1 MARRACGGCD
11 EFLMG
16 KCSKEYTAEGFAR
29 RTEAPTSS
37 RTQGGA
43 RHRRQLPTL
52 RCRTACIPDVDGRPF
67 PAATRTRTSRRGGT
81 GKTRIASAVV
91 HAVLEAGGRAAVV
104 VPHGLMHQW
113 QQEAHILSMPPAKSF
128 TSVRDFIEDA
138 KLKVWGDIAPSP
150 GVPEWLLV
158 SHGFRAPQ
166 VRQGKRPAERS
177 DAL

>member
-1 MARRACGGCD
+1 MSFSWENAAKIIQRKVSQEEQKPPLPPGLKEEQDIEGNYQRLDAGQRASLMWMADRFPQQRGLVLAD
-11 EFLMG
+11 E
-16 KCSKEYTAEGFAR
+16 
-29 RTEAPTSS
+29 
-37 RTQGGA
+37 
-43 RHRRQLPTL
+43 
-52 RCRTACIPDVDGRPF
+52 V
-67 PAATRTRTSRRGGT
+67 GT